1 LKAHPASF
9 KTTGAISR
17 DRSKHNEDATRAN
30 GKLGTASSRSG
41 ADNSMRLPLRAR
53 PAYSL
58 IMLLKIIAFLSAAIP
73 LILFARSL
81 LGRRETKLGAAI
93 REAKK
98 QIDLAVTI
106 FLVVVGLVMAFA
118 LGRLVWGWW
127 TAA

>member
-1 LKAHPASF
+1 
-9 KTTGAISR
+9 
-17 DRSKHNEDATRAN
+17 
-30 GKLGTASSRSG
+30 
-41 ADNSMRLPLRAR
+41 
-53 PAYSL
+53 
-58 IMLLKIIAFLSAAIP
+58 MLLKIIAFLSAAIP